1 MHEFSHVV
9 IIDMLQVP
17 VLRERAYSSMNYQD
31 YCKQGFT
38 PRLRPLEAPTVP
50 PPILLN
56 SHEEQ
61 TVDGDQLVVRLL
73 KEHAAKQER
82 ELQRLR
88 QELQDAR
95 MQLEELTL
103 QYADSQGERKSSV
116 SLLEE
121 AMLSRSRSSSFVE
134 PV

>member
-1 MHEFSHVV
+1 
-9 IIDMLQVP
+9 
-17 VLRERAYSSMNYQD
+17 MNYQD
-31 YCKQGFT
+31 YLKQGFT

-50 PPILLN
+50 PPILLD
-56 SHEEQ
+56 SQEYSM
-61 TVDGDQLVVRLL
+61 DGDQLVVRLL

-103 QYADSQGERKSSV
+103 QYSDSRGERKSSV

-121 AMLSRSRSSSFVE
+121 AMLSRSRSSSYCVE
-134 PV
+134 QELTL

>member
-1 MHEFSHVV
+1 
-9 IIDMLQVP
+9 MLQLP

-50 PPILLN
+50 PPILLD
-56 SHEEQ
+56 SQEYSM
-61 TVDGDQLVVRLL
+61 DGDQLIVRLL

-95 MQLEELTL
+95 MQLEELTI
-103 QYADSQGERKSSV
+103 QQADSQGERKGSV

-121 AMLSRSRSSSFVE
+121 AMLSRSRGSSYCVE
-134 PV
+134 QELTL

>member
-1 MHEFSHVV
+1 
-9 IIDMLQVP
+9 MLQLP

-50 PPILLN
+50 PPILLD
-56 SHEEQ
+56 SQEYS
-61 TVDGDQLVVRLL
+61 VDGDQLIVRLL

-95 MQLEELTL
+95 MQLEELTI
-103 QYADSQGERKSSV
+103 QHADSQGERKGSV

-121 AMLSRSRSSSFVE
+121 AMLSRSRSSSYCVE
-134 PV
+134 QELTL

>member
-1 MHEFSHVV
+1 
-9 IIDMLQVP
+9 
-17 VLRERAYSSMNYQD
+17 MNYQD

-50 PPILLN
+50 PPILLD
-56 SHEEQ
+56 SQEYSM
-61 TVDGDQLVVRLL
+61 DGDQLVVRLL

-103 QYADSQGERKSSV
+103 WHADSQGERKGSV

-121 AMLSRSRSSSFVE
+121 AMLSRSRSSSYCVE
-134 PV
+134 QELTL

>member
-1 MHEFSHVV
+1 MLINHMV
-9 IIDMLQVP
+9 IIDMLQAP

-56 SHEEQ
+56 SNEV

-103 QYADSQGERKSSV
+103 QSAGPQGERKSSV

-121 AMLSRSRSSSFVE
+121 AMLSRSRSSSIVE
-134 PV
+134 PM